1 MEFVQALAERLE
13 ISKSDAD
20 AFVKIFFETV
30 EENLLKDKLVKIKGL
45 GTFKLVGVSDR
56 ESVDVNT
63 GERIRIAGHDK
74 VSFTPDN
81 TLKDMVNRP
90 FAEFQ
95 TTILNDATSQEQME
109 SLESLSVAKETDNAA
124 DDKLPEN
131 VEPVVEPSTPDN
143 NNEIVAEPEP
153 AEEVHE
159 EVLPEPES
167 EVQETVQAER
177 VTMVERKVEVVIPE
191 PAKTGSKSNMP
202 LYEVAAVVAFL
213 IVLSVC
219 AYFSGFFEDFITE
232 KQTTEKVVTQK
243 VDTPKKAIE
252 ENTQIHNEVEVIK
265 PEPTPEELAKNFPQV
280 ENGEYWIVGEMGT
293 DTMKVGTNLYR
304 ISQKQ
309 LGNKYLLN
317 YIVVFNNIKNPDVI
331 PPGFVFHIPRLV
343 KK

>member
-20 AFVKIFFETV
+20 AFAKVFFETV

-95 TTILNDATSQEQME
+95 TTILNEGTSQEQME
-109 SLESLSVAKETDNAA
+109 SLEPLSVVKETESVAEET
-124 DDKLPEN
+124 LQEN
-131 VEPVVEPSTPDN
+131 VESQPQDDTEVVTDSNPVEVE
-143 NNEIVAEPEP
+143 
-153 AEEVHE
+153 EEVHD
-159 EVLPEPES
+159 EVLPEAES
-167 EVQETVQAER
+167 EEQESKQEER
-177 VTMVERKVEVVIPE
+177 VTEEERREEVVIPE
-191 PAKTGSKSNMP
+191 TAKTKDKSNMP
-202 LYEVAAVVAFL
+202 LYEIAAVVAFL

-219 AYFSGFFEDFITE
+219 AYFSGFFEDFSND
-232 KQTTEKVVTQK
+232 KQTTENVVAQK
-243 VDTPKKAIE
+243 VDKPKKAAVKDTPAPKE
-252 ENTQIHNEVEVIK
+252 EEVIK
-265 PEPTPEELAKNFPQV
+265 PEPTPEELAKDFPQV
-280 ENGEYWIVGEMGT
+280 ENGEYWIVGEIGT

-309 LGNKYLLN
+309 LGNKNLMN